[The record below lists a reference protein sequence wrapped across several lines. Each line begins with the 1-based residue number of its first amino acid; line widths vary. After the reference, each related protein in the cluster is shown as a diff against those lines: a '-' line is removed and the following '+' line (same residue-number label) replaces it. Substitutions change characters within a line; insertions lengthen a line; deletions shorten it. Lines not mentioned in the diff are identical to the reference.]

1 MGSNPLKKLRQTFV
15 GAIGPQATHAL
26 EAGFVLFFLVGSA
39 IYFPDI
45 ARLFAGLY
53 GLEKVLKKIRNGEF
67 SEKNLFAILKAI
79 VPNTHLNHIRIQP
92 SYFIA
97 GSVLGILVTYGPAI
111 VTGKVFL
118 PV

>member
-1 MGSNPLKKLRQTFV
+1 MGSNPLKKLRQIFV

-26 EAGFVLFFLVGSA
+26 EAGFVLFFIVGTA
-39 IYFPDI
+39 IHYPNI

-53 GLEKVLKKIRNGEF
+53 GLEKVLKKIRNGELKT
-67 SEKNLFAILKAI
+67 KNLYKILKAI
-79 VPNTHLNHIRIQP
+79 VPKTHLQHIRIQP

-97 GSVLGILVTYGPAI
+97 GSVLGIITTYGPAI
-111 VTGKVFL
+111 LTGQIYL